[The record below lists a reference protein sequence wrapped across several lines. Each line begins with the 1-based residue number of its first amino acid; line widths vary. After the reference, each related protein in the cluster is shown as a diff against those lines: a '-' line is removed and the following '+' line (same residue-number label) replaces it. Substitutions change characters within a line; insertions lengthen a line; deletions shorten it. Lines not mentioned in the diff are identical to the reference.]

1 MLDFYRKAIAIFL
14 VLLVLTAT
22 LAYICMQSVSISDA
36 LFPAHQSTIPWKL
49 EPLTDARR
57 GGSSSVSVNEDI
69 YSLGYE
75 YRLTEDIEFP
85 SVTVLVAFAELKN
98 ASQLAD
104 LSEYSTATFRVKC
117 APRNILTFYL
127 YSFDEQVTDPANIYS
142 YRIATTPFS
151 CRDEWSMIEIDLKHL
166 EVPVWWLEMANIDLS
181 NQDYRLD
188 RALAIGFD
196 SSRQGPV
203 KTPAKVTIA
212 ELTLHGQDW
221 RYAWVL
227 AGFSAIVWIGFIG
240 WLFRQ
245 YTVSLIESV
254 KDKLKKDRPLT
265 AYQRLSI
272 KPHRDKEKSQ
282 LLRFMATEYTNPDMS
297 LEFAAATLGI
307 NRTKINELLKDEL
320 GMTFNA
326 NLNKLRLAGAARLLS
341 QQGEGNVAEVAYLVG
356 YNNVSYFSKLF
367 KTEYG
372 CTPGAFTGLYK
383 SEKTD

>member
-1 MLDFYRKAIAIFL
+1 
-14 VLLVLTAT
+14 
-22 LAYICMQSVSISDA
+22 
-36 LFPAHQSTIPWKL
+36 
-49 EPLTDARR
+49 
-57 GGSSSVSVNEDI
+57 
-69 YSLGYE
+69 
-75 YRLTEDIEFP
+75 
-85 SVTVLVAFAELKN
+85 
-98 ASQLAD
+98 
-104 LSEYSTATFRVKC
+104 
-117 APRNILTFYL
+117 LTFYL
-127 YSFDEQVTDPANIYS
+127 HSFDEQVTDPGNYYS
-142 YRIATTPFS
+142 YRIAAMPFS
-151 CRDEWSMIEIDLKHL
+151 CHEEWSRIEIDLKHL
-166 EVPVWWLEMANIDLS
+166 EVPVWWLEMSNIDLS

-188 RALAIGFD
+188 RALAIAFD

-203 KTPAKVTIA
+203 NTLAKVTVA
-212 ELTLHGQDW
+212 ELTLHGHDW
-221 RYAWVL
+221 RYAWVF
-227 AGFSAIVWIGFIG
+227 AVFSAVVWTGFMG

-245 YTVSLIESV
+245 YTVSLVESV
-254 KDKLKKDRPLT
+254 RDKLKKDRPLI

-297 LEFAAATLGI
+297 LEFAVATLGI

-326 NLNKLRLAGAARLLS
+326 YLNKLRLAGAARLLS